1 MILSQL
7 SYLGCIISPDKDQ
20 MLRIK
25 NIIDRFVVGKL
36 NIAKDRIYRPPEL
49 GGLGMIDIGEF
60 IVSQQVVWI
69 KRTFLST
76 RDNWRFDL
84 KLICKGNALILGNN
98 DIPASRFPLLSYMA
112 ESFGTFLKAFNLTN
126 DNLCKSF
133 LINNPLLKR
142 GRVDNSRLNIGF
154 FSSNIPRLDEQSI
167 VNIKIN
173 EISHGGRLLSLD
185 EISLNTGMAFSLAT
199 YLRLQESFFASRKL
213 LVRPNNS
220 DGSSLSLSDFFSRF
234 KKGSKNIRKI
244 LCNNRCASLK
254 VEDTNNIRTFVRNS
268 GINVESNDVKKSL
281 LSFWSLNY
289 LPMDLREFSFK
300 FFNNS
305 LGTNHRIANYIP
317 GRAAGCFFCSTTNNG
332 PVPSETVVHLFFE
345 CFSVRHILSWFENN
359 LLSDL
364 NFDTREK
371 RIKFWLFGIL
381 PDNDETQ
388 NIFSIALAQSVLFS
402 IWRTKLLKRLP
413 IRLVAEMETFYTLNR
428 IASASSW
435 FRDVIANLNIM
446 LCRNWD
452 TLRSR
457 RG

>member
-1 MILSQL
+1 MLKCAHLPLTQIAHCL
-7 SYLGCIISPDKDQ
+7 YLPF
-20 MLRIK
+20 LRV
-25 NIIDRFVVGKL
+25 R
-36 NIAKDRIYRPPEL
+36 YR
-49 GGLGMIDIGEF
+49 G
-60 IVSQQVVWI
+60 
-69 KRTFLST
+69 
-76 RDNWRFDL
+76 
-84 KLICKGNALILGNN
+84 
-98 DIPASRFPLLSYMA
+98 
-112 ESFGTFLKAFNLTN
+112 
-126 DNLCKSF
+126 
-133 LINNPLLKR
+133 
-142 GRVDNSRLNIGF
+142 
-154 FSSNIPRLDEQSI
+154 
-167 VNIKIN
+167 
-173 EISHGGRLLSLD
+173 
-185 EISLNTGMAFSLAT
+185 
-199 YLRLQESFFASRKL
+199 
-213 LVRPNNS
+213 
-220 DGSSLSLSDFFSRF
+220 
-234 KKGSKNIRKI
+234 KI
-244 LCNNRCASLK
+244 LIS
-254 VEDTNNIRTFVRNS
+254 
-268 GINVESNDVKKSL
+268 
-281 LSFWSLNY
+281 SFWSLNY